1 MKKPKN
7 TKPVRRPAKDVT
19 AHLAEVA
26 GGEETVELVETIE
39 LCVGRSPN
47 LLG

>member
-1 MKKPKN
+1 MKKSKN
-7 TKPVRRPAKDVT
+7 TKPVRRPAVDVT
-19 AHLAEVA
+19 AHLAKVA
-26 GGEETVELVETIE
+26 GGEDNIELVETIE